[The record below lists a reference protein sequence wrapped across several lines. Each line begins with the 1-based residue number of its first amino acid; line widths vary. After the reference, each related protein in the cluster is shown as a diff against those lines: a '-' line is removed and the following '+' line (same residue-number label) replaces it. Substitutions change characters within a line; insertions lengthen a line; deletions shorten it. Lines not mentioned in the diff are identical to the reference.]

1 MGGARHMSAPGEEP
15 GQLMTDLFSP
25 LKIGDLH
32 LPNRIIMAPLT
43 RSRATM
49 ERVPTPMM
57 AEHYVQ
63 RASAGLIIAEAT
75 NVVPQSIAWDCA
87 PGIFTPEQIEAW
99 ARVVRAVHDAG
110 GRIALQLW
118 HGGRVA
124 CDRSPAPKPALSPS
138 GVNEKMDAITVWG
151 IGPEGKFIKL
161 KVTPSREMTL
171 EEIRAT
177 IRAFG
182 AAART
187 CKEVGFD
194 AIELHGA
201 NGYLPHQFLSPFLN
215 RRTDDY
221 GGTPEK
227 RAQFAIEVVEAMMEH
242 YPPSLVGIR
251 ISPYSDY
258 NGAIDPDPAPA
269 YQFLVRTLN
278 ERKLGFLELADTSFW
293 YGRFERSRM
302 LDLVKPVFDGIVIAN
317 GGIEPAQANEL
328 ISQGAVDAVSFGRL
342 WMANPDLPERIRRG
356 GPYAKPVLRRSYGGG
371 PDGYNDYPTL
381 AQEQAKQGA

>member
-1 MGGARHMSAPGEEP
+1 
-15 GQLMTDLFSP
+15 MTDLFSP
-25 LKIGDLH
+25 LSLGDLA
-32 LPNRIIMAPLT
+32 LPNRIVMAPLT
-43 RSRATM
+43 RSRATL

-87 PGIFTPEQIEAW
+87 PGIFTEPQIDAW
-99 ARVVRAVHDAG
+99 RKIVRAVHDAG

-124 CDRSPAPKPALSPS
+124 CERSADAKPALSPS
-138 GVNEKMDAITVWG
+138 GVNENLDAITVWG
-151 IGPEGKFIKL
+151 LGPEGKFIKL
-161 KVTPSREMTL
+161 AATPSREMTL
-171 EEIRAT
+171 AEVRDT
-177 IRAFG
+177 VKAFG
-182 AAART
+182 AAARA
-187 CKEVGFD
+187 CREVGFD

-215 RRTDDY
+215 RRDDEY

-227 RAQFAIEVVEAMMEH
+227 RARFSIEVVQAMMEH
-242 YPPSLVGIR
+242 YPASRVGMR
-251 ISPYSDY
+251 ISPFSDY
-258 NGAIDPDPAPA
+258 NGAIDPDPVPT
-269 YQFLVRTLN
+269 YRFLIRELN
-278 ERKLGFLELADTSFW
+278 ARAMGWLELADTSFW

-302 LDLVKPVFDGIVIAN
+302 LDLAKPVFDGKLIAN
-317 GGIEPAQANEL
+317 GGIDPPTANEL
-328 ISQGAVDAVSFGRL
+328 IAGGLVDAVSFGRL
-342 WMANPDLPERIRRG
+342 WMANPDLLERIRRG

-381 AQEQAKQGA
+381 AQSQ

>member
-1 MGGARHMSAPGEEP
+1 
-15 GQLMTDLFSP
+15 MTDLFTP
-25 LKIGDLH
+25 LPLGDLA
-32 LPNRIIMAPLT
+32 LPNRIVMAPLT
-43 RSRATM
+43 RSRATL

-87 PGIFTPEQIEAW
+87 PGIFTPAQVDAW
-99 ARVVRAVHDAG
+99 KAVVRAVHAAG

-124 CDRSPAPKPALSPS
+124 CDRSADPKPALSPS
-138 GVNEKMDAITVWG
+138 GVNENLDAITVWG
-151 IGPEGKFIKL
+151 LGPEGKFIKL
-161 KVTPSREMTL
+161 TATPSREMTPD
-171 EEIRAT
+171 EIRGT
-177 IRAFG
+177 VKAFG
-182 AAART
+182 AAARA
-187 CKEVGFD
+187 CREVGFD

-215 RRTDDY
+215 RRDDEY

-227 RAQFAIEVVEAMMEH
+227 RARFAIEVVQAMMEH
-242 YPPSLVGIR
+242 YPPARVGMR

-258 NGAIDPDPAPA
+258 NGAIDPDPVPA
-269 YQFLVRTLN
+269 YRFLVKTLN
-278 ERKLGFLELADTSFW
+278 QHRLGWLELADTSFW

-302 LDLVKPVFDGIVIAN
+302 LDLVKPVFDGKVIAN
-317 GGIEPAQANEL
+317 GGIEPAGANEL

-342 WMANPDLPERIRRG
+342 WMANPDLPERIRAG
-356 GPYAKPVLRRSYGGG
+356 GPYAKAITKRFYGGG
-371 PDGYNDYPTL
+371 ADGYNDFPTL
-381 AQEQAKQGA
+381 AHEHLQASRH

>member
-1 MGGARHMSAPGEEP
+1 
-15 GQLMTDLFSP
+15 MTDLFSP
-25 LKIGDLH
+25 LDLGGLH

-43 RSRATM
+43 RSRATI

-63 RASAGLIIAEAT
+63 RAGAGLIIAEAT

-87 PGIFTPEQIEAW
+87 PGIFTPEQIQAW
-99 ARVVRAVHDAG
+99 KQVVRAVHDAG

-124 CDRSPAPKPALSPS
+124 CDRSADPKRALSPS
-138 GVNEKMDAITVWG
+138 GVNENMDAITVWG
-151 IGPEGKFIKL
+151 IGPEGKFTKL
-161 KVTPSREMTL
+161 KATPSREMTL
-171 EEIRAT
+171 EEIKAT

-182 AAART
+182 DAARA
-187 CKEVGFD
+187 CREAGFD

-227 RAQFAIEVVEAMMEH
+227 RARFAIEVMQAMMQH
-242 YPPSLVGIR
+242 YPPSLVGMR

-258 NGAIDPDPAPA
+258 NGATDPDPEPS
-269 YQFLVRTLN
+269 YRFLVRTLN
-278 ERKLGFLELADTSFW
+278 EQKVGFLELADTSFW
-293 YGRFERSRM
+293 YGKFERSRM
-302 LDLVKPVFDGIVIAN
+302 LDLVKPLFDGKVIAN
-317 GGIEPAQANEL
+317 GGIEPAQGNEL
-328 ISQGAVDAVSFGRL
+328 VAKGEVDAVSFGRL

-356 GPYAKPVLRRSYGGG
+356 GPYTKANLRRSYGGG

-381 AQEQAKQGA
+381 AEEQGKHGA

>member
-1 MGGARHMSAPGEEP
+1 MP
-15 GQLMTDLFSP
+15 DLFSP
-25 LKIGDLH
+25 LTLGGLQ

-43 RSRATM
+43 RSRATV

-63 RASAGLIIAEAT
+63 RAAAGLIIAEAT
-75 NVVPQSIAWDCA
+75 NVGPQSIAWDCA
-87 PGIFTPEQIEAW
+87 PGIFTQEQIDAW
-99 ARVVRAVHDAG
+99 AKIVRAVHDAG

-124 CDRSPAPKPALSPS
+124 CDRSPDPKPALSPS

-151 IGPEGKFIKL
+151 LGPEGKFIKL
-161 KVTPSREMTL
+161 QATPSREMTL
-171 EEIRAT
+171 DEIRAT
-177 IRAFG
+177 VKAFG
-182 AAART
+182 AAARA
-187 CKEVGFD
+187 CRQVGFD

-227 RAQFAIEVVEAMMEH
+227 RARFAIEVVEAMMEH
-242 YPPSLVGIR
+242 YPPERVGMR
-251 ISPYSDY
+251 ISPFSDY
-258 NGAIDPDPAPA
+258 NGAVDPDPEPA
-269 YQFLVRTLN
+269 YRYLIKELN
-278 ERKLGFLELADTSFW
+278 RKGMGWLELADTSFW
-293 YGRFERSRM
+293 YGKFERSRM
-302 LDLVKPVFDGIVIAN
+302 LDLAKPLFDGTIIAN

-328 ISQGAVDAVSFGRL
+328 IAQGVVDAVSFGRL
-342 WMANPDLPERIRRG
+342 WMANPDLPERVRRG

-371 PDGYNDYPTL
+371 ADGYNDYPTL
-381 AQEQAKQGA
+381 DH

>member
-1 MGGARHMSAPGEEP
+1 
-15 GQLMTDLFSP
+15 MTDLFLP
-25 LKIGDLH
+25 LKIGDLR

-43 RSRATM
+43 RSRATL

-63 RASAGLIIAEAT
+63 RAAAGLIIAEAT

-87 PGIFTPEQIEAW
+87 PGIFTQPQIEAW
-99 ARVVRAVHDAG
+99 RSVVRAVHDAG

-124 CDRSPAPKPALSPS
+124 CDRSADPKPALSPS
-138 GVNEKMDAITVWG
+138 GVNENMDAITVWG

-161 KVTPSREMTL
+161 KATPSREMTL

-177 IRAFG
+177 VKAFG
-182 AAART
+182 AAARA

-221 GGTPEK
+221 GGAPEK
-227 RAQFAIEVVEAMMEH
+227 RARFAIEVVHAMMEH
-242 YPPSLVGIR
+242 YPPSLVGMR

-258 NGAIDPDPAPA
+258 NGAADPDPEPA
-269 YQFLVRTLN
+269 YRFLAKTLN
-278 ERKLGFLELADTSFW
+278 ADGLGFMELADTSFW

-302 LDLVKPVFDGIVIAN
+302 VDLVRPVFAGKLIAN
-317 GGIEPAQANEL
+317 GGIEPAQANQL
-328 ISQGAVDAVSFGRL
+328 ISKGTVDAVSFGRL

-371 PDGYNDYPTL
+371 ADGYNDYPTL
-381 AQEQAKQGA
+381 AQEQARQGA

>member
-1 MGGARHMSAPGEEP
+1 MP
-15 GQLMTDLFSP
+15 DLFSP
-25 LKIGDLH
+25 LDLGGLQ
-32 LPNRIIMAPLT
+32 LPNRIVMAPLT
-43 RSRATM
+43 RSRATI

-57 AEHYVQ
+57 AEHYAQ
-63 RASAGLIIAEAT
+63 RAAAGLIIAEAT

-87 PGIFTPEQIEAW
+87 PGIFTPAQIEAW
-99 ARVVRAVHDAG
+99 KSVVRAVHDAG

-124 CDRSPAPKPALSPS
+124 CDRSAEPKPALSPS
-138 GVNEKMDAITVWG
+138 GVNENMEAITVWG

-161 KVTPSREMTL
+161 QATPSREMTL
-171 EEIRAT
+171 QEIRET
-177 IRAFG
+177 VKAFG
-182 AAART
+182 AAARA
-187 CKEVGFD
+187 CRQVGFD

-215 RRTDDY
+215 RRTDEY

-227 RAQFAIEVVEAMMEH
+227 RARFALEVVQAMMEH
-242 YPPSLVGIR
+242 YPPSLVGMR

-258 NGAIDPDPAPA
+258 NGAADPDPEPA
-269 YQFLVRTLN
+269 YRFLAKTLN
-278 ERKLGFLELADTSFW
+278 ADGLGFMEMADTSFW

-302 LDLVKPVFDGIVIAN
+302 VDLVKPVFDGRLIAN
-317 GGIEPAQANEL
+317 GGIEPAQANAL
-328 ISQGAVDAVSFGRL
+328 IAQGAVDAVSFGRL

-381 AQEQAKQGA
+381 VQERARQGA

>member
-1 MGGARHMSAPGEEP
+1 
-15 GQLMTDLFSP
+15 MTDLFSP
-25 LKIGDLH
+25 LSIGDLA

-43 RSRATM
+43 RSRATL

-57 AEHYVQ
+57 TEHYVQ
-63 RASAGLIIAEAT
+63 RAAAGLIIAEAT
-75 NVVPQSIAWDCA
+75 NIGPQSIAWDCA
-87 PGIFTPEQIEAW
+87 PGIFTQPQIDAW
-99 ARVVRAVHDAG
+99 KTLVRAVHAAG

-124 CDRSPAPKPALSPS
+124 CDRSADPRPALSPS
-138 GVNEKMDAITVWG
+138 GVNENLDALTVWG
-151 IGPEGKFIKL
+151 LGAEGKFIKL
-161 KVTPSREMTL
+161 KATQSREMSL
-171 EEIRAT
+171 DEVRAT
-177 IRAFG
+177 VRAFG
-182 AAART
+182 AAARA

-215 RRTDDY
+215 RRGDEY

-227 RAQFAIEVVEAMMEH
+227 RARFAIEVVEAMLQH
-242 YPPSLVGIR
+242 YPPARVGMR

-269 YQFLVRTLN
+269 YRFLLKTLN
-278 ERKLGFLELADTSFW
+278 QHRLGWLELADTSFW

-302 LDLVKPVFDGIVIAN
+302 LDLARPVFDGRIIAN
-317 GGIEPAQANEL
+317 GGIEPQTAGEL
-328 ISQGAVDAVSFGRL
+328 IAGGMVDAVSFGRL

-356 GPYAKPVLRRSYGGG
+356 GPYAKAITRRFYGGG
-371 PDGYNDYPTL
+371 ADGYNDYPTL
-381 AQEQAKQGA
+381 ASATA